1 MSALP
6 RAVQQE
12 LEEADRIMQGVAPAP
27 TAEPPQ
33 PPTAEPPAEF
43 QPAANTP
50 PEPQPAPQPA
60 EPPQDA
66 AYWRSRFETLQGK
79 YNAEMP
85 RVTQALQHTQA
96 QLMQLQARVEAQPQP
111 APAAPQ
117 PAALVTEKDDEKFG
131 ADLIDMVRRVAR
143 EERRSVEQSLG
154 QIEKLIRQV
163 APQLE
168 RVKQVEQQVASTRE
182 GQFYSELGR
191 EVPDWEAVNTDPR
204 WLKWLE
210 EYDPVAGKTRQQ
222 SLDEAAAAFDARRA
236 SGMFKLFKASLPP
249 AQPSPRAQAQ
259 SELARQV
266 APSRSA
272 TTTVAPQGEKTYS
285 GADYA
290 YWTDYRRVHDTPKD
304 ILEAKLVEMEQALA
318 AGRVKF

>member
-6 RAVQQE
+6 RAVQQQ
-12 LEEADRIMQGVAPAP
+12 LDEADRIMQAPAP
-27 TAEPPQ
+27 AQTADPQ
-33 PPTAEPPAEF
+33 PQPAEPPAEP
-43 QPAANTP
+43 QPPEPA

-66 AYWRSRFETLQGK
+66 AYWRARFDTLQGK

-85 RVTQALQHTQA
+85 RVSQALQQTQA
-96 QLMQLQARVEAQPQP
+96 QLMQLQARIEAHPQP

-143 EERRSVEQSLG
+143 EERRPVEEGLG
-154 QIEKLIRQV
+154 RIDKLVRQV
-163 APQLE
+163 APQVE
-168 RVKQVEQQVASTRE
+168 RVKQVEQQVASSRE
-182 GQFYSELGR
+182 GQFYSDLSR
-191 EVPDWEAVNTDPR
+191 DVPDWEAVNTDHR
-204 WLKWLE
+204 WLKWLS

-222 SLDEAAAAFDARRA
+222 SLDEASGAFDARRA
-236 SGMFKLFKASLPP
+236 SGMFKLFKATLTP
-249 AQPSPRAQAQ
+249 AQPSARTQAQ

-272 TTTVAPQGEKTYS
+272 TTTVTPQGEKTYTS
-285 GADYA
+285 AEYQHWLDF
-290 YWTDYRRVHDTPKD
+290 RRVHDTPKEK
-304 ILEAKLVEMEQALA
+304 LEQMLAEMERALIE
-318 AGRVKF
+318 GRVRF